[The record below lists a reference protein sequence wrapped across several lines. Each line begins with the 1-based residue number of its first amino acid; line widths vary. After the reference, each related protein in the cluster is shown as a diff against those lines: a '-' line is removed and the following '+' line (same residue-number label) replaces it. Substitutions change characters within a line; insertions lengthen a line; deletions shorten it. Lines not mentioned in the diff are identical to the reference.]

1 MSSLIPA
8 GNQFAVAAAV
18 FGLAALG
25 MYLERFGVGRKLSGA
40 LIALGLGLILSNLRV
55 LPFSA
60 PTYDFVNSYLV
71 PAAIPLLLLK
81 ANLRRI
87 LAESGPTLIAFL
99 LGAVGIILGAAL
111 GFAVWDLGPD
121 GPKVAGVLTGSYVGG
136 SMNFVA
142 VAAAL
147 EFDDPSRVTAAL
159 ATDNIA
165 GILFLVLLAALPGL
179 AVFRRLFPL
188 RGNEREK
195 QVAGVTADTAGA
207 SGSIQLLDV
216 TVSLAISL
224 AVCAVGFLLA
234 ELVGAPNFGIL
245 FITILAVGVA
255 NIAPRRLANL
265 RGDFEIGMLLMYLF
279 FVGIGAG
286 ADIGSLAGSAVVY
299 LPFVFTM
306 LVGHCVVLLVGAR
319 LLRLSYAEVI
329 TGSNACVLGPPTAA
343 ALAANNGW
351 YALVTPGILC
361 GVFGYVIANFLGV
374 MIAAWVG

>member
-55 LPFSA
+55 LPFTA

-111 GFAVWDLGPD
+111 GFAVFDLGPD

-188 RGNEREK
+188 RGNESEK
-195 QVAGVTADTAGA
+195 QLATATDTAGA

-255 NIAPRRLANL
+255 NIAPRRLASL

-286 ADIGSLAGSAVVY
+286 ADIGSLAGWGTAWYSSSAHDSSASAMPRS
-299 LPFVFTM
+299 LPDRMLACWARPRLRRWRPTM
-306 LVGHCVVLLVGAR
+306 VGM
-319 LLRLSYAEVI
+319 
-329 TGSNACVLGPPTAA
+329 P
-343 ALAANNGW
+343 W
-351 YALVTPGILC
+351 
-361 GVFGYVIANFLGV
+361 
-374 MIAAWVG
+374 